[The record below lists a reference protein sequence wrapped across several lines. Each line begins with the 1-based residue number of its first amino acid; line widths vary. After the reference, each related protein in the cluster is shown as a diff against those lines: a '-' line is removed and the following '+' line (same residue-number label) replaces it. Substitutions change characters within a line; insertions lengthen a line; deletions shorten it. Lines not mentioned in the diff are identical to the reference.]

1 VLIGA
6 YICTERDLLGKSYGV
21 ETTSWIQSLG
31 SLVTSGFDTD
41 FVLLN
46 QRVKKLFMDDKKYWV
61 GFNLIKGIG
70 AVRMQA
76 LINTFDDLESAWKA
90 APVDLAGAGLSLKL
104 IERIIQAREQ
114 VDLEKVWARIKS
126 QGIKILTWKDEAYP
140 QRLKEIE
147 QPPPVLYIRG
157 EYLPDDLYAVAI
169 VGTRRVTPYG
179 RQITE
184 ELSSYL
190 ASNGITVISGLA
202 RGVDA
207 IAHQTALKAGGRTIG
222 VLGSGV
228 DKIYP
233 PEHRQLAERMMESGA
248 ILSDYAPGTPPD
260 ASNFPP
266 RNRII
271 SGLSLAVVVIE
282 AGETSGA
289 LITAEFAAEQGR
301 EIFAVPGSILAPQSK
316 GTNKLIQKG
325 ALPLLS
331 VNDLMQALNLTRMGE
346 QKAVRKIIPADE
358 TEARLM
364 NVLGTEP
371 LHVDE
376 IRNQT
381 ELPIEKVSAALAL
394 MELKG
399 MVRQVGGMNYV
410 AVHEEESDYLV

>member
-1 VLIGA
+1 
-6 YICTERDLLGKSYGV
+6 
-21 ETTSWIQSLG
+21 
-31 SLVTSGFDTD
+31 
-41 FVLLN
+41 
-46 QRVKKLFMDDKKYWV
+46 MDDKKYWI

-76 LINTFDDLESAWKA
+76 LIQFFGDLEAAWRA
-90 APVDLAGAGLSLKL
+90 APTELAEARLGKTL
-104 IERIIQAREQ
+104 IERVVQAREG
-114 VDLEKVWARIKS
+114 VDLDKLWERIEK
-126 QGIKILTWKDEAYP
+126 QGIKILTWQDEP
-140 QRLKEIE
+140 STKRLKEID

-157 EYLPDDLYAVAI
+157 DYLPDDLFAVAI
-169 VGTRRVTPYG
+169 VGTRRVTAYG

-184 ELSSYL
+184 ELAAYL
-190 ASNGITVISGLA
+190 ASNRITLVSGLA

-207 IAHQTALKAGGRTIG
+207 VAHQTALKSGGRTIG

-228 DKIYP
+228 DRIYP
-233 PEHRQLAERMMESGA
+233 PEHRSLAEKMMESGA
-248 ILSDYAPGTPPD
+248 IVSDYAPGTPPD

-301 EIFAVPGSILAPQSK
+301 EVFAVPGSILAPQSK
-316 GTNKLIQKG
+316 GTNKLIQQG

-331 VNDLMQALNLTRMGE
+331 VNDLMQALNITRVGE
-346 QKAVRKIIPADE
+346 QKAARKIMPADII
-358 TEARLM
+358 EAKLLQ
-364 NVLGTEP
+364 VLSNEP

-376 IRNQT
+376 IRNQS
-381 ELPIEKVSAALAL
+381 ELPIEKVSAALVL

-410 AVHEEESDYLV
+410 TVREVQSEYRVDE

>member
-1 VLIGA
+1 
-6 YICTERDLLGKSYGV
+6 
-21 ETTSWIQSLG
+21 
-31 SLVTSGFDTD
+31 
-41 FVLLN
+41 
-46 QRVKKLFMDDKKYWV
+46 MDDKKYWV

-76 LINTFDDLESAWKA
+76 LLSYFGDLESAWKA
-90 APVDLAGAGLSLKL
+90 DQAGLAEAGLGSKL
-104 IERIIQAREQ
+104 IERVVQARAS
-114 VDLEKVWARIKS
+114 VDLEKIWVGIEK
-126 QGIKILTWKDEAYP
+126 QGIKILTWQDAGYP
-140 QRLKEIE
+140 ARLKEID
-147 QPPPVLYIRG
+147 QPPPVLYLRG
-157 EYLPDDLYAVAI
+157 EYLPDDLFAVAI
-169 VGTRRVTPYG
+169 VGTRRVTAYG

-184 ELSSYL
+184 EIAAFL
-190 ASNGITVISGLA
+190 AANGITVISGLA

-207 IAHQTALKAGGRTIG
+207 IAHQAALKAGGRSIA

-233 PEHRQLAERMMESGA
+233 PEHRALAEQMMARGA
-248 ILSDYAPGTPPD
+248 LISDFAVGTPPD

-316 GTNKLIQKG
+316 GTNKLIQNG

-331 VNDLMQALNLTRMGE
+331 ASDLMQALNLTRMGE
-346 QKAVRKIIPADE
+346 QKSARKILPADE
-358 TEARLM
+358 TEAR
-364 NVLGTEP
+364 VLGLLSAEP

-376 IRNQT
+376 IRNQAG
-381 ELPIEKVSAALAL
+381 LPIEKVSATLAL

-410 AVHEEESDYLV
+410 AVREEQADYRLDD

>member
-1 VLIGA
+1 MTDKR
-6 YICTERDLLGKSYGV
+6 Y
-21 ETTSWIQSLG
+21 WI
-31 SLVTSGFDTD
+31 
-41 FVLLN
+41 
-46 QRVKKLFMDDKKYWV
+46 

-76 LINTFDDLESAWKA
+76 LIQHFGDLELAWSAPPA
-90 APVDLAGAGLSLKL
+90 ELAQAGLSLKV
-104 IERIIQAREQ
+104 IERIVQARQ
-114 VDLEKVWARIKS
+114 NVDLRKLWNKIEA
-126 QGIKILTWKDEAYP
+126 QGIQILTWEDEAYP

-147 QPPPVLYIRG
+147 QPPPVLYVRG
-157 EYLPDDLYAVAI
+157 EYLPEDVFSVAI
-169 VGTRRVTPYG
+169 VGTRRVTAYG

-184 ELSSYL
+184 ELAAFL
-190 ASNGITVISGLA
+190 AANGITVISGLA
-202 RGVDA
+202 RGVDV

-233 PEHRQLAERMMESGA
+233 PEHRALAEKMAERGA
-248 ILSDYAPGTPPD
+248 IISDYPPGTPPD

-301 EIFAVPGSILAPQSK
+301 EVFAVPGSILAPQSK

-331 VNDLMQALNLTRMGE
+331 VDDLMQALDLTRLGE
-346 QKAVRKIIPADE
+346 QKAARKIIPTDE

-364 NVLGTEP
+364 HVLGAEP

-376 IRNQT
+376 IRQQA
-381 ELPIEKVSAALAL
+381 ELPIERVTAALAL

-410 AVHEEESDYLV
+410 AVREVQSDYFI

>member
-1 VLIGA
+1 
-6 YICTERDLLGKSYGV
+6 
-21 ETTSWIQSLG
+21 
-31 SLVTSGFDTD
+31 
-41 FVLLN
+41 
-46 QRVKKLFMDDKKYWV
+46 MDEKKYWV

-76 LINTFDDLESAWKA
+76 LIQHFDGLEAAWKA
-90 APVDLAGAGLSLKL
+90 APVDLAAAGLSLKL
-104 IERIIQAREQ
+104 IERIVQARSG
-114 VDLEKVWARIKS
+114 VDLDKVWARIEA
-126 QGIKILTWKDEAYP
+126 QGIRIMTWEDEAYP

-147 QPPPVLYIRG
+147 QPPPVLYLRG
-157 EYLPDDLYAVAI
+157 EYLPDDLFAVAV

-184 ELSSYL
+184 ELAAHL
-190 ASNGITVISGLA
+190 AGHGISVVSGLA

-228 DKIYP
+228 DRIYP
-233 PEHRQLAERMMESGA
+233 PEHRQLAERMEASGA
-248 ILSDYAPGTPPD
+248 VISDYAPGTPPD

-301 EIFAVPGSILAPQSK
+301 EVFVVPGSILAPQSK
-316 GTNKLIQKG
+316 GTNKLIQHG
-325 ALPLLS
+325 AQPLLS
-331 VNDLMQALNLTRMGE
+331 INDLMQALDLGRMGE
-346 QKAVRKIIPADE
+346 HKAARKVIPADE

-364 NVLGTEP
+364 NVLGPQP

-381 ELPIEKVSAALAL
+381 ELPIEKVSATLVL

-410 AVHEEESDYLV
+410 ALREEQSDYLT

>member
-1 VLIGA
+1 MTDKR
-6 YICTERDLLGKSYGV
+6 Y
-21 ETTSWIQSLG
+21 WI
-31 SLVTSGFDTD
+31 
-41 FVLLN
+41 
-46 QRVKKLFMDDKKYWV
+46 

-76 LINTFDDLESAWKA
+76 LIRHFNDLEAAWKA
-90 APVDLAGAGLSLKL
+90 APIELARVGLGRKL
-104 IERIIQAREQ
+104 IERILQVRAQ
-114 VDLEKVWARIKS
+114 VDLEKLWTRIEA
-126 QGIKILTWKDEAYP
+126 QGIHILTWEDEAYP
-140 QRLKEIE
+140 QRLREIE
-147 QPPPVLYIRG
+147 QPPPVLYLRG
-157 EYLPDDLYAVAI
+157 DYLPDDLFAVAI
-169 VGTRRVTPYG
+169 VGTRRITAYG

-184 ELSSYL
+184 DLAAYL
-190 ASNGITVISGLA
+190 AANRITVVSGLA

-207 IAHQTALKAGGRTIG
+207 VAHQTALKAGGRTIG

-228 DKIYP
+228 DRIYP
-233 PEHRQLAERMMESGA
+233 PEHRALAEKMMEQGA
-248 ILSDYAPGTPPD
+248 ILSDYPPGTPPD

-266 RNRII
+266 RNRIV

-301 EIFAVPGSILAPQSK
+301 EVFAVPGSILAPQSK
-316 GTNKLIQKG
+316 GTNKLIQNG
-325 ALPLLS
+325 ALSLLK
-331 VNDLMQALNLTRMGE
+331 VEDLMQALDLTRMGE
-346 QKAVRKIIPADE
+346 HKAARKILPSDE
-358 TEARLM
+358 TEARLL
-364 NVLGTEP
+364 NVLGQQP

-410 AVHEEESDYLV
+410 AVHEVQSDYST

>member
-1 VLIGA
+1 M
-6 YICTERDLLGKSYGV
+6 E
-21 ETTSWIQSLG
+21 
-31 SLVTSGFDTD
+31 
-41 FVLLN
+41 
-46 QRVKKLFMDDKKYWV
+46 DKKYWI

-76 LINTFDDLESAWKA
+76 LIQHFGDLETAWKA
-90 APVDLAGAGLSLKL
+90 APAEFARAGFSLKL
-104 IERIIQAREQ
+104 IERIIQAREH
-114 VDLEKVWARIKS
+114 VDLEKLWARIES
-126 QGIKILTWKDEAYP
+126 QGIKILTWEDVSYP
-140 QRLKEIE
+140 QRLKEID
-147 QPPPVLYIRG
+147 QPPPVLYVRG
-157 EYLPDDLYAVAI
+157 EYLPDDIFAVAI

-184 ELSSYL
+184 QLALFL
-190 ASNGITVISGLA
+190 ASSGMTVISGLA

-233 PEHRQLAERMMESGA
+233 PEHRSLAEQMMESGA
-248 ILSDYAPGTPPD
+248 IISDYAPGTPPD

-271 SGLSLAVVVIE
+271 SGLSLAVVVVE

-316 GTNKLIQKG
+316 GTNKLIQNG
-325 ALPLLS
+325 ALPLLN
-331 VNDLMQALNLTRMGE
+331 VEDLMQALDLTRMGE
-346 QKAVRKIIPADE
+346 HKAARKIIPGDE

-364 NVLGTEP
+364 GVLGDEP
-371 LHVDE
+371 VHVDE

-381 ELPIEKVSAALAL
+381 AMPIEKVSATLAL

-410 AVHEEESDYLV
+410 AVREVESDYLV

>member
-1 VLIGA
+1 
-6 YICTERDLLGKSYGV
+6 
-21 ETTSWIQSLG
+21 
-31 SLVTSGFDTD
+31 
-41 FVLLN
+41 
-46 QRVKKLFMDDKKYWV
+46 MDDKKYWI

-76 LINTFDDLESAWKA
+76 LIQYFGDLEAAWKA
-90 APVDLAGAGLSLKL
+90 APAELAEARLGKTL
-104 IERIIQAREQ
+104 IERVIQAREG
-114 VDLEKVWARIKS
+114 VDLDKLWERIEK
-126 QGIKILTWKDEAYP
+126 QGIKILTWQDESYP
-140 QRLKEIE
+140 QRLKEID

-157 EYLPDDLYAVAI
+157 VYLPDDLFAVAI

-184 ELSSYL
+184 ELSAFL
-190 ASNGITVISGLA
+190 AANGITVISGLA
-202 RGVDA
+202 RGIDA
-207 IAHQTALKAGGRTIG
+207 IAHQSTLKAGGRSIG

-233 PEHRQLAERMMESGA
+233 PEHRGLAEQMMERGA
-248 ILSDYAPGTPPD
+248 IISDYAPGTPPD

-316 GTNKLIQKG
+316 GTNKLLQNG

-331 VNDLMQALNLTRMGE
+331 VNDLMQALDLTRMGE
-346 QKAVRKIIPADE
+346 QKAARKMIPADA

-364 NVLGTEP
+364 SVLSSEP

-376 IRNQT
+376 IRNQA
-381 ELPIEKVSAALAL
+381 ELPIEKVSATLAL

-410 AVHEEESDYLV
+410 AVREEQSDYFA

>member
-1 VLIGA
+1 MPF
-6 YICTERDLLGKSYGV
+6 R
-21 ETTSWIQSLG
+21 
-31 SLVTSGFDTD
+31 
-41 FVLLN
+41 LLN
-46 QRVKKLFMDDKKYWV
+46 QRILIETMDDKKYWV

-76 LINTFDDLESAWKA
+76 LINHFDNLESAWKA
-90 APVDLAGAGLSLKL
+90 APADLVGSGLSMKL
-104 IERIIQAREQ
+104 IERIVQAREQ
-114 VDLEKVWARIKS
+114 VDLEKVWARIAS
-126 QGIKILTWKDEAYP
+126 QGIKILTWADEAYP

-147 QPPPVLYIRG
+147 QPPPVLYVRG

-190 ASNGITVISGLA
+190 ASNGITVVSGLA

-233 PEHRQLAERMMESGA
+233 PEHRQLAQQMTERGA
-248 ILSDYAPGTPPD
+248 IVSDYAPGTPPD

-271 SGLSLAVVVIE
+271 SGLSLAVVVVE

-301 EIFAVPGSILAPQSK
+301 EVFAVPGSILAPQSK

-331 VNDLMQALNLTRMGE
+331 INDLLQALNLTRMGDH
-346 QKAVRKIIPADE
+346 KAARKVIPADE
-358 TEARLM
+358 TEAR
-364 NVLGTEP
+364 VLSILGAEP

-381 ELPIEKVSAALAL
+381 ELPIEKVSATLAL

-410 AVHEEESDYLV
+410 AVREEESDYFV

>member
-1 VLIGA
+1 MIDKR
-6 YICTERDLLGKSYGV
+6 Y
-21 ETTSWIQSLG
+21 WI
-31 SLVTSGFDTD
+31 
-41 FVLLN
+41 
-46 QRVKKLFMDDKKYWV
+46 

-76 LINTFDDLESAWKA
+76 LLRHFGDLEAAWKA
-90 APVDLAGAGLSLKL
+90 APIELARAGLGGKV
-104 IERIIQAREQ
+104 IERILQARQ
-114 VDLEKVWARIKS
+114 NVDLEKLWAKIES
-126 QGIKILTWKDEAYP
+126 QGIKILTWEDETYP
-140 QRLKEIE
+140 QRLKEID

-157 EYLPDDLYAVAI
+157 DYLPDDLFAVAI

-184 ELSSYL
+184 ELAAYL
-190 ASNGITVISGLA
+190 ATNGITVISGLA

-207 IAHQTALKAGGRTIG
+207 IAHQTAVRAGGRTIG

-233 PEHRQLAERMMESGA
+233 PEHRGLAEKMMAQGA
-248 ILSDYAPGTPPD
+248 IVSDYAPGTPPD
-260 ASNFPP
+260 AANFPP

-301 EIFAVPGSILAPQSK
+301 EVFAVPGSILAPQSK
-316 GTNKLIQKG
+316 GTNKLIQNG

-331 VNDLMQALNLTRMGE
+331 VNDLMQALDLTRMGE
-346 QKAVRKIIPADE
+346 HKAARKAIPSDE

-364 NVLGTEP
+364 SVLREEP

-381 ELPIEKVSAALAL
+381 DIPIEKVSATLAL

-410 AVHEEESDYLV
+410 AVREVQSDYSPSEG